1 VPVAGKHS
9 VHGWSRPEGS
19 WAAWFT
25 TELAE
30 LVCDHWDKL
39 GRIGLDDR
47 KRCTFVTILERA
59 VGAELQNKIDMVL
72 SEASKAS
79 LRDPIF

>member
-1 VPVAGKHS
+1 MPVAGKHS

-25 TELAE
+25 IGLAG

-39 GRIGLDDR
+39 GGIGLDDR
-47 KRCTFVTILERA
+47 KRCAFVTVLERV
-59 VGAELQNKIDMVL
+59 VGAELQNKIDMVDRK
-72 SEASKAS
+72 SVV
-79 LRDPIF
+79 